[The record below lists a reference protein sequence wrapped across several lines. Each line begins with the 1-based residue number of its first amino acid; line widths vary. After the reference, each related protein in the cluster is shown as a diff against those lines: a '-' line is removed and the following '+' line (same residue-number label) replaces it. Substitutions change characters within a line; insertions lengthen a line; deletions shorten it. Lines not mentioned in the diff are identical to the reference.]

1 MPLKDT
7 TLTHPGSSDCQ
18 SYAPTEQWVRL
29 GMSGTPTKAASV
41 CTPTK
46 QWAGLS
52 RLGSCSGQRAY
63 AVDIQGCQQ
72 HPNPTTLAREPGLAR
87 LGTLS

>member
-18 SYAPTEQWVRL
+18 SYAPTEQWVGL
-29 GMSGTPTKAASV
+29 AMSGTSTRAASV
-41 CTPTK
+41 CTPTR

-52 RLGSCSGQRAY
+52 MLGSGSGQESICCGYTGLSATPER
-63 AVDIQGCQQ
+63 
-72 HPNPTTLAREPGLAR
+72 NSPGL
-87 LGTLS
+87 

>member
-7 TLTHPGSSDCQ
+7 TLTRPGPSDCQ
-18 SYAPTEQWVRL
+18 SYAPTKQWVRL

-52 RLGSCSGQRAY
+52 MLGSCSGQKSICCGYTGLSATPE
-63 AVDIQGCQQ
+63 
-72 HPNPTTLAREPGLAR
+72 PNSPGV
-87 LGTLS
+87 

>member
-7 TLTHPGSSDCQ
+7 TLTRPGSSDCQ

-29 GMSGTPTKAASV
+29 GMSGTSTEAASV

-52 RLGSCSGQRAY
+52 RLGGQKSICWGYTGLSATPE
-63 AVDIQGCQQ
+63 
-72 HPNPTTLAREPGLAR
+72 PNSPGV
-87 LGTLS
+87 